1 MTKSQE
7 MRARIPGLMNEC
19 QGFIDGCK
27 TAEAQAKMDEINDLK
42 NRIAIQEALEAE
54 EKEDIKNS
62 AEGRMQEARKK
73 DAMAEFAA
81 AVRSGFKNAMTE
93 GTNADGGYTVP
104 DDISTQVRLFR
115 EEFFDMT
122 QYVNVEKVSTKSG
135 ARTHQKKKTVTGF
148 QVVGEGTAIP
158 GLTQPEF
165 ERITY
170 TIAKYAGTIP
180 VTRELLSDSDANIV
194 RIIMRWFGRN
204 SAVTRNNLIFNKI
217 KTKTQTTI
225 GSMNDIR
232 TALNVTLGSV
242 YKPTSKIY
250 VNDDGL
256 NYIDGLVDGQGR
268 PLINP
273 DPTAPAQ
280 LRFRVGTNVI
290 PIVTVPNAFLPTTEG
305 VAPIIIGD
313 MKEGITLFDRE
324 QLSMSRSDVAAV
336 TGFNAFEQDGT
347 LFRGIER
354 LDVEE
359 VDGDAYIYGGID
371 LSKASDYGSGYS
383 AFLGG
388 APIASGSGGEGGGE
402 GGGD

>member
-7 MRARIPGLMNEC
+7 MRARIPAMLDDC
-19 QGFIDGCK
+19 QTMIDGGR
-27 TAEAQAKMDEINDLK
+27 TAEAKARMDEIENLK
-42 NRIAIQEALEAE
+42 AAIAVQERLEAE
-54 EKEDIKNS
+54 EKMDIQNS
-62 AEGRMQEARKK
+62 AAGRVQESRQR
-73 DAMAEFAA
+73 DAVAEFAA
-81 AVRSGFKNAMTE
+81 AVRSGFRNAMTE

-104 DDISTQVRLFR
+104 DDISTQVKNYR

-122 QYVNVEKVSTKSG
+122 QYVNVETVSTKSG
-135 ARTHQKKKTVTGF
+135 ARTYQKKKAVTGF

-158 GLTQPEF
+158 GLSQPEF
-165 ERITY
+165 ERITF
-170 TIAKYAGTIP
+170 TIAKYAGIIP
-180 VTRELLSDSDANIV
+180 VTRELLADTDANLV

-217 KTKTQTTI
+217 KAKTQATI
-225 GSMNDIR
+225 ASMNDIR

-290 PIVTVPNAFLPTTEG
+290 PIVNVPNAFLPTASG

-313 MKEGITLFDRE
+313 LKEGITLFDRE
-324 QLSMSRSDVAAV
+324 QLSISRSDVAAV

-347 LFRGIER
+347 LFRGVER

-359 VDGDAYIYGGID
+359 VDGDAYVYGGID

-383 AFLGG
+383 AFMGG
-388 APIASGSGGEGGGE
+388 APIASGE

>member
-7 MRARIPGLMNEC
+7 MRAKLSTMKGEC
-19 QGFIDGCK
+19 QAFLDGGK
-27 TAEAQAKMDEINDLK
+27 AAEARAKMDEIREMNDM
-42 NRIAIQEALEAE
+42 IDMQEQLEAE
-54 EKEDIKNS
+54 EKEDFRNS
-62 AEGRMQEARKK
+62 AAGRMQEARKR
-73 DAMAEFAA
+73 DAVAEFAS
-81 AVRSGFKNAMTE
+81 AVRSGFRNAMTE

-104 DDISTQVRLFR
+104 DDISTQVRQYR

-135 ARTHQKKKTVTGF
+135 ARTYQKKKTVTGF

-170 TIAKYAGTIP
+170 TIAKYAGIIP
-180 VTRELLSDSDANIV
+180 VTRELLSDTDANLV

-217 KTKTQTTI
+217 KAKTQVTI
-225 GSMNDIR
+225 ASMNDIR

-242 YKPTSKIY
+242 YKPTSKIFL
-250 VNDDGL
+250 NDDGL

-268 PLINP
+268 PLLNP

-290 PIVTVPNAFLPTTEG
+290 PIVAIPNAFLPTVEG

-313 MKEGITLFDRE
+313 VKEGITLFDRE
-324 QLSMSRSDVAAV
+324 QLSISRSDVAAV

-359 VDGDAYIYGGID
+359 VDGDAYVYGGID
-371 LSKASDYGSGYS
+371 LSKATEY
-383 AFLGG
+383 
-388 APIASGSGGEGGGE
+388 GSGGEGGG
-402 GGGD
+402 D

>member
-7 MRARIPGLMNEC
+7 MRARIPAMLDDC
-19 QGFIDGCK
+19 QTMIDGGR
-27 TAEAQAKMDEINDLK
+27 TAEAKARMDEIENLK
-42 NRIAIQEALEAE
+42 AAIAVQERLEAE
-54 EKEDIKNS
+54 EKMDIQNS
-62 AEGRMQEARKK
+62 AAGRVQESRQR
-73 DAMAEFAA
+73 DAVAEFAA
-81 AVRSGFKNAMTE
+81 AVRSGFRNAMTE

-104 DDISTQVRLFR
+104 DDISTQVKNYR

-122 QYVNVEKVSTKSG
+122 QYVNVETVSTKSG
-135 ARTHQKKKTVTGF
+135 ARTYQKKKAVTGF

-158 GLTQPEF
+158 GLSQPEF
-165 ERITY
+165 ERITF
-170 TIAKYAGTIP
+170 TIAKYAGIIP
-180 VTRELLSDSDANIV
+180 VTRELLADTDANLV

-217 KTKTQTTI
+217 KAKTQATI
-225 GSMNDIR
+225 ASMNDIR

-290 PIVTVPNAFLPTTEG
+290 PIVNVPNAFLPTASG

-313 MKEGITLFDRE
+313 LKEGITLFDRE
-324 QLSMSRSDVAAV
+324 QLSISRSDVAAV

-347 LFRGIER
+347 LFRGVER

-359 VDGDAYIYGGID
+359 VDGDAYVYGGID

-383 AFLGG
+383 AFMGG
-388 APIASGSGGEGGGE
+388 VPIASGE

>member
-7 MRARIPGLMNEC
+7 MRARIPAMLDDC
-19 QGFIDGCK
+19 QTMIDGGK
-27 TAEAQAKMDEINDLK
+27 TAEAKARMDEIENLK
-42 NRIAIQEALEAE
+42 AAIAVQERLEAE
-54 EKEDIKNS
+54 EKADIQNS
-62 AEGRMQEARKK
+62 AAGRVQEARQR
-73 DAMAEFAA
+73 DAVAEFAA
-81 AVRSGFKNAMTE
+81 AVRSGFRNAMTE

-104 DDISTQVRLFR
+104 DDISTQVRQYR

-122 QYVNVEKVSTKSG
+122 QYVNVETVSTKSG
-135 ARTHQKKKTVTGF
+135 ARTYQKKKAVTGF

-165 ERITY
+165 ERITF
-170 TIAKYAGTIP
+170 TIAKYAGIIP
-180 VTRELLSDSDANIV
+180 VTRELLADTDANLV

-225 GSMNDIR
+225 ASMNDIR

-242 YKPTSKIY
+242 YKPTSKIF

-290 PIVTVPNAFLPTTEG
+290 PIVNVPNAFLPTAEG

-313 MKEGITLFDRE
+313 LKEGITLFDRE
-324 QLSMSRSDVAAV
+324 QLSISRSDVAAV

-347 LFRGIER
+347 LFRGVER

-359 VDGDAYIYGGID
+359 VDGDAYVYGGID

-383 AFLGG
+383 AFMGG
-388 APIASGSGGEGGGE
+388 VPIASGE

>member
-19 QGFIDGCK
+19 QGFIDGGK
-27 TAEAQAKMDEINDLK
+27 TAEAKAKMDEINDLK
-42 NRIAIQEALEAE
+42 AAIAIQEALEAE
-54 EKEDIKNS
+54 EKDDFRNS
-62 AEGRMQEARKK
+62 ATGRMQTARTN
-73 DAMAEFAA
+73 DAIAEFAA
-81 AVRSGFKNAMTE
+81 AVRSGFRNAMTE

-104 DDISTQVRLFR
+104 DDISTQVKNYR

-135 ARTHQKKKTVTGF
+135 ARTYQKKKTVTGF

-158 GLTQPEF
+158 GITQPEF

-170 TIAKYAGTIP
+170 TIAKYAGIIP
-180 VTRELLSDSDANIV
+180 VTRELLSDTDANLV

-217 KTKTQTTI
+217 KAKTQVTI
-225 GSMNDIR
+225 ASMNDIR

-242 YKPTSKIY
+242 YKPTSKIF

-256 NYIDGLVDGQGR
+256 NYIDGLTDGQGR

-290 PIVTVPNAFLPTTEG
+290 PIVAIPNAFLPTVEG

-313 MKEGITLFDRE
+313 VKEGITLFDRE
-324 QLSMSRSDVAAV
+324 QLSISRSDVAAV

-371 LSKASDYGSGYS
+371 LSKATEYGSGYS

-388 APIASGSGGEGGGE
+388 APIASGGE

>member
-7 MRARIPGLMNEC
+7 MRAKLSTMKGEC
-19 QGFIDGCK
+19 QAFLDGGK
-27 TAEAQAKMDEINDLK
+27 AAEARAKMDEIREMNDM
-42 NRIAIQEALEAE
+42 IDMQEELEAE
-54 EKEDIKNS
+54 EKENFRDS
-62 AEGRMQEARKK
+62 AAGRMQEARQR
-73 DAMAEFAA
+73 DAVAEFADA
-81 AVRSGFKNAMTE
+81 ARNYFKNAMTE
-93 GTNADGGYTVP
+93 GTNKDGGYTVP
-104 DDISTQVRLFR
+104 EDISTQVKNYR

-135 ARTHQKKKTVTGF
+135 ARTYQKKKTVTGF

-158 GLTQPEF
+158 GLAQPEF
-165 ERITY
+165 ERIAF
-170 TIAKYAGTIP
+170 TIAKYAGIIP

-204 SAVTRNNLIFNKI
+204 SAVTRNNLIFNII
-217 KTKTQTTI
+217 KAKTQVSI

-242 YKPTSKIY
+242 YKPTSKIFL
-250 VNDDGL
+250 NDDGL

-268 PLINP
+268 PLLNP

-290 PIVTVPNAFLPTTEG
+290 PIVNVPNAFLPTVEG

-313 MKEGITLFDRE
+313 LKEGITLFDRE
-324 QLSMSRSDVAAV
+324 QLSMSRSDEASV
-336 TGFNAFEQDGT
+336 TGFNAFAQDGT

-359 VDGDAYIYGGID
+359 VDGDAYVYGGID
-371 LSKASDYGSGYS
+371 LSKATEYGSGHS

-388 APIASGSGGEGGGE
+388 ALIASGSGGEGGG
-402 GGGD
+402 D

>member
-7 MRARIPGLMNEC
+7 MRAKLSTMKGEC
-19 QGFIDGCK
+19 QALLDGGK
-27 TAEAQAKMDEINDLK
+27 AAEARAKMDKIREMNDM
-42 NRIAIQEALEAE
+42 IDMQEKLEAE
-54 EKEDIKNS
+54 EKENFRDS
-62 AEGRMQEARKK
+62 AAGRMQEARQR
-73 DAMAEFAA
+73 DAVAEFAS
-81 AVRSGFKNAMTE
+81 AVRSGFRNAMTE

-104 DDISTQVRLFR
+104 DDISTQVKNYR

-135 ARTHQKKKTVTGF
+135 ARTYQKKKTVTGF

-158 GLTQPEF
+158 GITQPEF

-170 TIAKYAGTIP
+170 TIAKYAGIIP
-180 VTRELLSDSDANIV
+180 VTRELLSDTDANLV

-217 KTKTQTTI
+217 KAKTQVTI
-225 GSMNDIR
+225 ASMNDIR

-242 YKPTSKIY
+242 YKPTSKIF

-256 NYIDGLVDGQGR
+256 NYIDGLTDGQGR

-290 PIVTVPNAFLPTTEG
+290 PIVAIPNAFLPTVEG

-313 MKEGITLFDRE
+313 VKEGITLFDRE
-324 QLSMSRSDVAAV
+324 QLSISRSDVAAV

-371 LSKASDYGSGYS
+371 LSKATKYGSGHS

-388 APIASGSGGEGGGE
+388 APIASGGE

>member
-19 QGFIDGCK
+19 QGFIDGGK
-27 TAEAQAKMDEINDLK
+27 TAEAKAKMDEINDLK
-42 NRIAIQEALEAE
+42 AAIAIQEALEAE
-54 EKEDIKNS
+54 EKDDFRNS
-62 AEGRMQEARKK
+62 AAGRMQTARTN
-73 DAMAEFAA
+73 DAIAEFAS
-81 AVRSGFKNAMTE
+81 AVRSGFRNAMTE

-104 DDISTQVRLFR
+104 DDISTQVRQYR

-122 QYVNVEKVSTKSG
+122 QYVNDEKVSTKSG
-135 ARTHQKKKTVTGF
+135 ARTYQKKKTVTGF

-170 TIAKYAGTIP
+170 TIAKYAGIIP
-180 VTRELLSDSDANIV
+180 VTRDLLSDTDANLV

-217 KTKTQTTI
+217 KTKTQVTI
-225 GSMNDIR
+225 ASMNDIR

-242 YKPTSKIY
+242 YKPTSKIF

-256 NYIDGLVDGQGR
+256 NYIDGLTDGQGR

-290 PIVTVPNAFLPTTEG
+290 PIVTVPNAFLPTAEG

-313 MKEGITLFDRE
+313 LKEGITLFDRE
-324 QLSMSRSDVAAV
+324 QLSISRSDVAAV

-359 VDGDAYIYGGID
+359 VDGDAYVYGGID
-371 LSKASDYGSGYS
+371 LSKATEYGSGHS

-388 APIASGSGGEGGGE
+388 ALIASGSGGEGGG
-402 GGGD
+402 D

>member
-19 QGFIDGCK
+19 QGFIDGGR
-27 TAEAQAKMDEINDLK
+27 TTEAKAKMDEINDLK
-42 NRIAIQEALEAE
+42 AAIAIQEALEAE
-54 EKEDIKNS
+54 EKDDFKNS
-62 AEGRMQEARKK
+62 AAGRMQTARTN
-73 DAMAEFAA
+73 DAIAEFAA

-104 DDISTQVRLFR
+104 DDISTQVKNYR

-135 ARTHQKKKTVTGF
+135 ARTYQKKKTVTGF

-170 TIAKYAGTIP
+170 TIAKYAGIIP
-180 VTRELLSDSDANIV
+180 VTRELLSDTDANLV

-217 KTKTQTTI
+217 KTKTQVTI
-225 GSMNDIR
+225 ASMNDIR

-242 YKPTSKIY
+242 YKPTSRIF

-290 PIVTVPNAFLPTTEG
+290 PIVAIPNAFLPTVEG

-313 MKEGITLFDRE
+313 VKEGITLFDRE
-324 QLSMSRSDVAAV
+324 QLSISRSDVAAV

-371 LSKASDYGSGYS
+371 LSKATEYGSGYS

-388 APIASGSGGEGGGE
+388 APIASGGE

>member
-19 QGFIDGCK
+19 QGFIDGGR
-27 TAEAQAKMDEINDLK
+27 TTEAKAKMDEINDLK
-42 NRIAIQEALEAE
+42 AAIAIQEALEAE
-54 EKEDIKNS
+54 EKDDFRNS
-62 AEGRMQEARKK
+62 AAGRMQTARTN
-73 DAMAEFAA
+73 DAIAEFAS
-81 AVRSGFKNAMTE
+81 AVRSGFRNAMTE

-104 DDISTQVRLFR
+104 DDISTQVRQYR

-135 ARTHQKKKTVTGF
+135 ARTYQKKKTVTGF

-170 TIAKYAGTIP
+170 TIAKYAGIIP
-180 VTRELLSDSDANIV
+180 VTRELLSDTDANLV

-217 KTKTQTTI
+217 KTKTQVTI
-225 GSMNDIR
+225 ASMNDIR

-242 YKPTSKIY
+242 YKPTSKIF

-256 NYIDGLVDGQGR
+256 NYIDGLTDGQGR

-290 PIVTVPNAFLPTTEG
+290 PIVAIPNAFLPTVEG

-313 MKEGITLFDRE
+313 VKEGITLFDRE
-324 QLSMSRSDVAAV
+324 QLSISRSDVAAV

-371 LSKASDYGSGYS
+371 LSKATEYGSGYS

-388 APIASGSGGEGGGE
+388 APIASGGE

>member
-19 QGFIDGCK
+19 QGFIDGGK
-27 TAEAQAKMDEINDLK
+27 TAEAKAKMDEINDLK
-42 NRIAIQEALEAE
+42 AAIAIQEALEAE
-54 EKEDIKNS
+54 EKDDFRNS
-62 AEGRMQEARKK
+62 ATGRMQTARTN
-73 DAMAEFAA
+73 DAIAEFAA

-104 DDISTQVRLFR
+104 DDISTQVKKYR

-135 ARTHQKKKTVTGF
+135 ARTYQKKKTVTGF

-158 GLTQPEF
+158 GITQPEF

-170 TIAKYAGTIP
+170 TIAKYAGIIP
-180 VTRELLSDSDANIV
+180 VTRELLSDTDANLV

-217 KTKTQTTI
+217 KAKTQVTI
-225 GSMNDIR
+225 ASMNDIR

-242 YKPTSKIY
+242 YKPTSKIF

-290 PIVTVPNAFLPTTEG
+290 PIVAIPNAFLPTVEG

-313 MKEGITLFDRE
+313 VKEGITLFDRE
-324 QLSMSRSDVAAV
+324 QLSISRSDVAAV

-371 LSKASDYGSGYS
+371 LSKATEYGSGYS

-388 APIASGSGGEGGGE
+388 APIASGGE

>member
-19 QGFIDGCK
+19 QGFIDGGK
-27 TAEAQAKMDEINDLK
+27 TAEAKAKMDEINDLK
-42 NRIAIQEALEAE
+42 AAIAIQEALEAE
-54 EKEDIKNS
+54 EKDDFRNS
-62 AEGRMQEARKK
+62 AAGRMQTARTN
-73 DAMAEFAA
+73 DAIAEFAA

-104 DDISTQVRLFR
+104 DDISTQVKNYR

-135 ARTHQKKKTVTGF
+135 ARTYQKKKTVTGF

-158 GLTQPEF
+158 GITQPEF

-170 TIAKYAGTIP
+170 TIAKYAGIIP
-180 VTRELLSDSDANIV
+180 VTRELLSDTDANLV

-217 KTKTQTTI
+217 KAKTQVTI
-225 GSMNDIR
+225 ASMNDIR

-242 YKPTSKIY
+242 YKPTSKIF

-256 NYIDGLVDGQGR
+256 NYIDGLTDGQGR

-290 PIVTVPNAFLPTTEG
+290 PIVAIPNAFLPTVEG

-313 MKEGITLFDRE
+313 VKEGITLFDRE
-324 QLSMSRSDVAAV
+324 QLSISRSDVAAV

-371 LSKASDYGSGYS
+371 LSKATEYGSGYS

-388 APIASGSGGEGGGE
+388 APIASGGE

>member
-19 QGFIDGCK
+19 QGFIDGGR
-27 TAEAQAKMDEINDLK
+27 TTEAKAKMDEINDLK
-42 NRIAIQEALEAE
+42 AAIAIQEALEAE
-54 EKEDIKNS
+54 EKDDFKNS
-62 AEGRMQEARKK
+62 AAGRMQTARTN
-73 DAMAEFAA
+73 DAIAEFAA

-104 DDISTQVRLFR
+104 DDISTQVKNYR

-135 ARTHQKKKTVTGF
+135 ARTYQKKKTVTGF

-158 GLTQPEF
+158 GITQPEF

-170 TIAKYAGTIP
+170 TIAKYAGIIP
-180 VTRELLSDSDANIV
+180 VTRELLSDTDANLV

-217 KTKTQTTI
+217 KAKTQVTI
-225 GSMNDIR
+225 ASMNDIR

-242 YKPTSKIY
+242 YKPTSKIF

-256 NYIDGLVDGQGR
+256 NYIDGLTDGQGR

-290 PIVTVPNAFLPTTEG
+290 PIVAIPNAFLPTVEG

-313 MKEGITLFDRE
+313 VKEGITLFDRE
-324 QLSMSRSDVAAV
+324 QLSISRSDVAAV

-371 LSKASDYGSGYS
+371 LSKATEYGSGYS

-388 APIASGSGGEGGGE
+388 APIASGGE

>member
-7 MRARIPGLMNEC
+7 MRAKLSTMKGEC
-19 QGFIDGCK
+19 QAFLDGGK
-27 TAEAQAKMDEINDLK
+27 AAEARAKMDEIREMNDM
-42 NRIAIQEALEAE
+42 IDMQERLEAE
-54 EKEDIKNS
+54 EKADIQNS
-62 AEGRMQEARKK
+62 AAGRVQEARQR
-73 DAMAEFAA
+73 DAVAEFAA
-81 AVRSGFKNAMTE
+81 AVRSGFRNAMTE

-104 DDISTQVRLFR
+104 DDISTQVRQYR

-122 QYVNVEKVSTKSG
+122 QYVNVETVSTKSG
-135 ARTHQKKKTVTGF
+135 ARTYQKKKTVTGF

-165 ERITY
+165 ERITF
-170 TIAKYAGTIP
+170 TIAKYAGIIP
-180 VTRELLSDSDANIV
+180 VTRELLSDTDANLV

-225 GSMNDIR
+225 ASMNDIR

-290 PIVTVPNAFLPTTEG
+290 PIVNVPNAFLPTASG

-313 MKEGITLFDRE
+313 LKEGITLFDRE
-324 QLSMSRSDVAAV
+324 QISISRSDVAAV

-347 LFRGIER
+347 LFRGVER

-359 VDGDAYIYGGID
+359 VDGDAYVYGGID

-383 AFLGG
+383 AFMGG
-388 APIASGSGGEGGGE
+388 APIASGE

>member
-7 MRARIPGLMNEC
+7 MRVKLSTMKNEC
-19 QGFIDGCK
+19 QVFIDNGAA
-27 TAEAQAKMDEINDLK
+27 AEAKAKMAEIRDMNDM
-42 NRIAIQEALEAE
+42 IDMQELLEAE
-54 EKEDIKNS
+54 EKAGFQS
-62 AEGRMQEARKK
+62 GAAGRMQEARQR
-73 DAMAEFAA
+73 DAIAEFAA
-81 AVRSGFKNAMTE
+81 AVRSGFRNAMTE

-104 DDISTQVRLFR
+104 EDISTQVKNYR

-135 ARTHQKKKTVTGF
+135 ARTYQKKKAVTGF

-165 ERITY
+165 KRITY
-170 TIAKYAGTIP
+170 TIAKYAGIIP
-180 VTRELLSDSDANIV
+180 VTRELLSDTDANLV

-204 SAVTRNNLIFNKI
+204 SAVTRNNLIFNLI
-217 KTKTQTTI
+217 KAKTQVTI
-225 GSMNDIR
+225 ASMNDIR

-242 YKPTSKIY
+242 YKPTSKIF

-290 PIVTVPNAFLPTTEG
+290 PIVAIPNAFLPTVEG

-313 MKEGITLFDRE
+313 VKEGITLFDRE
-324 QLSMSRSDVAAV
+324 QLSISRSDVAAV

-359 VDGDAYIYGGID
+359 VDGDAYVYGGID
-371 LSKASDYGSGYS
+371 LSKATDYGSGYS

-388 APIASGSGGEGGGE
+388 VPIASGSGGEGGG
-402 GGGD
+402 D

>member
-7 MRARIPGLMNEC
+7 MRVKLSTMKNEC
-19 QGFIDGCK
+19 QAFIDSGAA
-27 TAEAQAKMDEINDLK
+27 AEARAKMAEIRDMNDM
-42 NRIAIQEALEAE
+42 IDMQELLEAE
-54 EKEDIKNS
+54 EKADFQSS
-62 AEGRMQEARKK
+62 AAGRMQETRQR
-73 DAMAEFAA
+73 DAIAEFAA
-81 AVRSGFKNAMTE
+81 AVRSGFRNAMTE

-104 DDISTQVRLFR
+104 DDISTQVKNYR

-135 ARTHQKKKTVTGF
+135 ARTYQKKKTVTGF

-170 TIAKYAGTIP
+170 TIAKYAGVIP
-180 VTRELLSDSDANIV
+180 VTRELLSDTDANLV

-204 SAVTRNNLIFNKI
+204 SAVTRNNLIFNLI
-217 KTKTQTTI
+217 KTKTQVTI
-225 GSMNDIR
+225 ASMNDIR

-242 YKPTSKIY
+242 YKPTSKIF

-268 PLINP
+268 PLLNP

-290 PIVTVPNAFLPTTEG
+290 PIVAIPNAFLPTVEG

-313 MKEGITLFDRE
+313 VKEGITLFDRE
-324 QLSMSRSDVAAV
+324 QLSISRSDVAAV

-359 VDGDAYIYGGID
+359 VDGDAYVYGGID
-371 LSKASDYGSGYS
+371 LSKATEYGSGYS

-388 APIASGSGGEGGGE
+388 VPIASGSGGEGGG
-402 GGGD
+402 D

>member
-19 QGFIDGCK
+19 QGFIDGGK
-27 TAEAQAKMDEINDLK
+27 TAEAKAKMDEINDLK
-42 NRIAIQEALEAE
+42 AAIAIQEALEAE
-54 EKEDIKNS
+54 EKDDFRNS
-62 AEGRMQEARKK
+62 AAGRMQTARTN
-73 DAMAEFAA
+73 DAIAEFAA

-104 DDISTQVRLFR
+104 DDISTQVKNYR

-135 ARTHQKKKTVTGF
+135 ARTYQKKKTVTGF

-170 TIAKYAGTIP
+170 TIAKYAGIIP
-180 VTRELLSDSDANIV
+180 VTRELLSDTDANLV

-217 KTKTQTTI
+217 KAKTQAEI

-242 YKPTSKIY
+242 YKPTSKIF

-268 PLINP
+268 PLLNP

-280 LRFRVGTNVI
+280 LRFRGL
-290 PIVTVPNAFLPTTEG
+290 PAFDLGLDAPNAFLPTVEG

-313 MKEGITLFDRE
+313 VKEGITLFDRE
-324 QLSMSRSDVAAV
+324 QLSISRSDVAAV

-371 LSKASDYGSGYS
+371 LSKATEYGSGYS

-388 APIASGSGGEGGGE
+388 APIASGGE